1 MVRYFPKN
9 NPCTVCI
16 KDDPGAKE
24 AFFGGGSKY
33 FEQIRNHSRVGY
45 SVMFCVRWVS
55 CTRYQYGTI
64 PGATVCSCLFSSFIA
79 KFRQ

>member
-55 CTRYQYGTI
+55 CTVPYLVPQFVVAY
-64 PGATVCSCLFSSFIA
+64 
-79 KFRQ
+79 FRHL